1 MSRIL
6 TVTEINRYI
15 NNIISSDVHLSNVWI
30 RGEISNF
37 KHHSSGHAYFTL
49 KDANSALKCVM
60 FRSYFSSLVFTPED
74 GMNVIVQGYV
84 SVYERDGTYQL
95 YAINMQPDGIGA
107 LYIAFNQ
114 LKERLAREGLFD
126 EKHKKPIPLF
136 PSSIGII
143 TSITGAVIRDII
155 NVLSRRFPD
164 FNIKIINVA
173 VQGKEAA
180 PQICDAIRTFNML
193 GNVDVIVIARGG
205 GSIEDLWAFNEEQV
219 AYAVYNSHIPIISA
233 VGHETDYTICDFV
246 ADMRAPT
253 PSAAAEIVMPDKIK
267 IKNSIN
273 HLQSR
278 IFMCMKMILHNSRNK
293 LSSLSQKGV
302 FANPDILFNNRKLE
316 IDSYTNR
323 AEYGVN
329 AIVKERF
336 SRLSVAAARLDALSP
351 LKVLSRGYSIA
362 KNSEG
367 NYINTVKK
375 LQIGQDIELI
385 LCDGQAL
392 CEVKKIN

>member
-1 MSRIL
+1 
-6 TVTEINRYI
+6 
-15 NNIISSDVHLSNVWI
+15 
-30 RGEISNF
+30 
-37 KHHSSGHAYFTL
+37 
-49 KDANSALKCVM
+49 
-60 FRSYFSSLVFTPED
+60 
-74 GMNVIVQGYV
+74 
-84 SVYERDGTYQL
+84 
-95 YAINMQPDGIGA
+95 
-107 LYIAFNQ
+107 
-114 LKERLAREGLFD
+114 
-126 EKHKKPIPLF
+126 
-136 PSSIGII
+136 
-143 TSITGAVIRDII
+143 
-155 NVLSRRFPD
+155 
-164 FNIKIINVA
+164 
-173 VQGKEAA
+173 
-180 PQICDAIRTFNML
+180 
-193 GNVDVIVIARGG
+193 
-205 GSIEDLWAFNEEQV
+205 
-219 AYAVYNSHIPIISA
+219 
-233 VGHETDYTICDFV
+233 
-246 ADMRAPT
+246 MRAPT